1 MRSHK
6 RILPL
11 LLLSLPPLLLCALLV
26 FRYLPK
32 DTPQENAGH
41 FALLIERVDGAIV
54 PQLRVGDRLLDRQ
67 SRHVLGDIEALDE
80 APCTE
85 EVFSEA
91 RGALVLQSVP
101 GYRSLRLTIAA
112 LERDGA
118 VFTPDGD
125 AVRLGQIY
133 YFRTHGFS
141 GEGRV
146 VALL

>member
-1 MRSHK
+1 MRSYK
-6 RILPL
+6 RISPL
-11 LLLSLPPLLLCALLV
+11 LLLSLPLILLAALLV
-26 FRYLPK
+26 FRYLPR
-32 DTPQENAGH
+32 DAQTESAGG
-41 FALLIERVDGAIV
+41 FELLIERVDGAIV

-67 SRHVLGDIEALDE
+67 SRRVLGDIKALDE

-101 GYRSLRLTIAA
+101 GYRSLRLTVAA

-118 VFTPDGD
+118 VFTPEGD
-125 AVRLGQIY
+125 AVRLGQVY